1 MNQTI
6 KTFSMCALLLAL
18 PVFAADMSFT
28 PKQDI
33 SLSGKIGT
41 LKTSNKYRSV
51 SKCQA
56 LCESRTSCVAFS
68 FDASKGSCKILKTI
82 TKETANKNVTSGVKS

>member
-33 SLSGKIGT
+33 SLSER
-41 LKTSNKYRSV
+41 LE
-51 SKCQA
+51 
-56 LCESRTSCVAFS
+56 L
-68 FDASKGSCKILKTI
+68 
-82 TKETANKNVTSGVKS
+82 

>member
-1 MNQTI
+1 MNKIIRTI
-6 KTFSMCALLLAL
+6 SMCTFLLAL

-41 LKTSNKYRSV
+41 LKTSAKYRSV

-56 LCESRTSCVAFS
+56 LCESRASCVAFS
-68 FDASKGSCKILKTI
+68 FDSSKGNCKILKTI
-82 TKETANKNVTSGVKS
+82 TRETANKNVTSGVKS